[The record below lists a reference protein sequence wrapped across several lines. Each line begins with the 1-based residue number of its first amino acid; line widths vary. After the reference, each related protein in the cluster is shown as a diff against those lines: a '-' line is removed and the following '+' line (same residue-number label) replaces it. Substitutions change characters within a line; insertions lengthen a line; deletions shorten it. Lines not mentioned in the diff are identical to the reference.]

1 MAIEQPEYT
10 KEEEMLNIHNQPKFP
25 ILLDKN
31 YTGCFYGRRRN
42 NFLCFISRDFNFK
55 SKPVTF
61 KGWFVRAMIDSI
73 DDTQWTADID
83 CSTFEEAKEKLKIA
97 RRFLSV
103 LPRKGISLE
112 YFREYFEKQ
121 NGFEIDLW

>member
-10 KEEEMLNIHNQPKFP
+10 KEETMLNVHNQPKFP

-42 NFLCFISRDFNFK
+42 DYLCFISRDFNFK

-61 KGWFVRAMIDSI
+61 KGWFVRAMIASI

-121 NGFEIDLW
+121 NGFVIDLW

>member
-1 MAIEQPEYT
+1 MIEQPEYT

-42 NFLCFISRDFNFK
+42 DYLCFISRDFNFK

-61 KGWFVRAMIDSI
+61 KGWFVRAMIASI

-121 NGFEIDLW
+121 NGFVIDLW

>member
-1 MAIEQPEYT
+1 MIEQPEYT
-10 KEEEMLNIHNQPKFP
+10 KEETMLNVHNQPKFP

-61 KGWFVRAMIDSI
+61 KGWFVRAMIESI

-121 NGFEIDLW
+121 NGFVIDLW

>member
-1 MAIEQPEYT
+1 MIEQPEYT
-10 KEEEMLNIHNQPKFP
+10 KEETMLNVHNQPKFH

-61 KGWFVRAMIDSI
+61 KGWFVRAMIESI

-121 NGFEIDLW
+121 NGFVIDLW

>member
-1 MAIEQPEYT
+1 MIKQPEYT
-10 KEEEMLNIHNQPKFP
+10 KEEQMLGVQNQPKFP
-25 ILLDKN
+25 ILLDKKH
-31 YTGCFYGRRRN
+31 TGYFYGRRRN
-42 NFLCFISRDFNFK
+42 NFQCFIARDFNFK

-61 KGWFVRAMIDSI
+61 KCWFVRAMIDSI
-73 DDTQWTADID
+73 DDTQWTADIE
-83 CSTFEEAKEKLKIA
+83 CSTLEEAKEKLKIA

-103 LPRKGISLE
+103 LPKKGISLE

>member
-1 MAIEQPEYT
+1 MIEQPEYT
-10 KEEEMLNIHNQPKFP
+10 KEETMLNVHNQPKFP

-83 CSTFEEAKEKLKIA
+83 CSTFKEAKEKLKIA

-121 NGFEIDLW
+121 NGFVIDLW

>member
-1 MAIEQPEYT
+1 MIEQPEYT
-10 KEEEMLNIHNQPKFP
+10 KEEEMLDVHHQPKFP
-25 ILLDKN
+25 ILLDKK
-31 YTGCFYGRRRN
+31 YTDCFYGRRRN

-55 SKPVTF
+55 NKPVTF

-73 DDTQWTADID
+73 DDTQWTADME

>member
-1 MAIEQPEYT
+1 MIEQPEYT
-10 KEEEMLNIHNQPKFP
+10 KEETMLNVHHQPKYP

-42 NFLCFISRDFNFK
+42 NFLCFISRDFNFT

-83 CSTFEEAKEKLKIA
+83 CSTF
-97 RRFLSV
+97 
-103 LPRKGISLE
+103 
-112 YFREYFEKQ
+112 
-121 NGFEIDLW
+121 D

>member
-1 MAIEQPEYT
+1 MIEQPEYT
-10 KEEEMLNIHNQPKFP
+10 KEETMLDIHHQPKYP
-25 ILLDKN
+25 IMLDKK
-31 YTGCFYGRRRN
+31 YTDCFYGHRRN

-55 SKPVTF
+55 NKPVTF

-73 DDTQWTADID
+73 DDTQWTADIE

-103 LPRKGISLE
+103 LPKKGISLE

>member
-1 MAIEQPEYT
+1 MIEQPEYT
-10 KEEEMLNIHNQPKFP
+10 KEETMLNVHNQPKFP

-121 NGFEIDLW
+121 NGFVIDLW

>member
-1 MAIEQPEYT
+1 MIEQPEYT
-10 KEEEMLNIHNQPKFP
+10 KEETMLNVHNQPKFP

-42 NFLCFISRDFNFK
+42 NFLCFISREFNFK

-121 NGFEIDLW
+121 NGFVIDLW